1 MAKRPTAGSLSER
14 VAFDKRADVDDGY
27 GNTVAGDF
35 IEQYSCWAEF
45 RPRGGSEAVVA
56 ARLEGRNI
64 FGVYIRSSNQARQI
78 TTDWRMRDTRRGTVY
93 AIKAVDVITDR
104 AWIYLTV
111 ESGIAA

>member
-14 VAFDKRADVDDGY
+14 VAFDKRTDIDDGY

-35 IEQYSCWAEF
+35 IEQYACAAEF
-45 RPRGGSEAVVA
+45 RPRGGSEAVIA

-64 FGVYIRSSNQARQI
+64 FGVYIRSSVNARLI
-78 TTDWRMRDTRRGTVY
+78 STDYQMRDVRRGTAY
-93 AIKAVDVITDR
+93 AIRAVDSITDR

-111 ESGIAA
+111 ESGVAA